1 MSLHD
6 CGLTPELSRTAR
18 DETQTA
24 VPPRS
29 GFGSNELLAAEL
41 QVILK
46 IIYWILRLFA
56 WPWAVRSV
64 ERWPAAPRLTAGR
77 QQHRMS
83 RKAPRAKGARMGYT
97 AEVDSRCGW
106 PASVGHPLSS

>member
-1 MSLHD
+1 MKVGTSVHIID
-6 CGLTPELSRTAR
+6 NVMHPR
-18 DETQTA
+18 
-24 VPPRS
+24 PRS
-29 GFGSNELLAAEL
+29 GLGLDELFAAEAD
-41 QVILK
+41 VILK
-46 IIYWILRLFA
+46 IIQWILRLFA
-56 WPWAVRSV
+56 WPWAARGTL

-97 AEVDSRCGW
+97 AEIDSRCGW